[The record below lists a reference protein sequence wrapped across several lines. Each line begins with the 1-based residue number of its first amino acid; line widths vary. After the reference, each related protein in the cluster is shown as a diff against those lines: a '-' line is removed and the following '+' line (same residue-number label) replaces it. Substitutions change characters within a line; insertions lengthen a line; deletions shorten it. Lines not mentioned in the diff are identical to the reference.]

1 MNERSRR
8 TMNAL
13 EARTL
18 LFQRKLACKEV
29 DWSIPGLPELD
40 NQLAILE
47 LGADQTGLAAKLAE
61 RPDGTTDNILAMAAT
76 VCFALVMRDTKER
89 VFTDR
94 DVEAVASLGA
104 SVLKPLGDLVV
115 QASGLAPDALEEA
128 KKNLKPTLVQDLS
141 ISSVESL
148 AAVSQ

>member
-1 MNERSRR
+1 
-8 TMNAL
+8 MNAF

-18 LFQRKLACKEV
+18 LFQRKLAIKDV

-47 LGADQTGLAAKLAE
+47 LGADQTGLSAKLAE
-61 RPDGTTDNILAMAAT
+61 KPDGTTDNILAMAAS

-89 VFTDR
+89 VFSDR

-115 QASGLAPDALEEA
+115 EVSGLASNALEDA
-128 KKNLKPTLVQDLS
+128 KKNLRPTLVQDLS
-141 ISSVESL
+141 ISSVENL